1 MFTRRKL
8 LGNQLAGAIP
18 RPRDAASPR
27 LAPASPDPAAAGSAP
42 PLASLSPPTGSF
54 EDEHDDQDDASAE
67 ALAKEDLVA
76 DFGVRR
82 RRAHS
87 SRSVERYAL
96 CPLCLCGEIPPFL
109 VGNARKT
116 LTSP

>member
-76 DFGVRR
+76 DFGV
-82 RRAHS
+82 S
-87 SRSVERYAL
+87 SVERL
-96 CPLCLCGEIPPFL
+96 RRE
-109 VGNARKT
+109 T
-116 LTSP
+116 LTSLSRVAQSNATPP